1 MSLNQWANAEFF
13 DAALAALERVG
24 PLPAFAAIV
33 AIPLYLALHHWSQ
46 THVVPVVAML
56 LMGGAVMGLLP
67 AAVAQI
73 AWVVILFA
81 GSLALFAVLWMVIR

>member
-1 MSLNQWANAEFF
+1 MTLNQWANANFF
-13 DAALAALERVG
+13 EAALSTLERVG

-33 AIPLYLALHHWSQ
+33 AVPLYLALHHWSQ

-73 AWVVILFA
+73 AWIAILFA
-81 GSLALFAVLWMVIR
+81 GSVALFATLWIILR